1 VEPDYKAAF
10 NILMDYWD
18 HIPEEE
24 KALVDQKLRLV
35 MGDNEPTTA
44 DQFNTGVYLDRNG
57 PLKDT
62 SHKIGPAPLHKIQ
75 EALKRLKYEYDFG
88 IPDKEEGLRIWKK
101 DPIVLKALKEEFGKS
116 A

>member
-1 VEPDYKAAF
+1 
-10 NILMDYWD
+10 MDYWD

-44 DQFNTGVYLDRNG
+44 DQFNTGVYLDRND

-75 EALKRLKYEYDFG
+75 EALKRLKDQYGFG
-88 IPDKEEGLRIWKK
+88 MPDKEEIWKK
-101 DPIVLKALKEEFGKS
+101 DPVVLKALKEEFG
-116 A
+116 

>member
-1 VEPDYKAAF
+1 MEPDYKAAF

-24 KALVDQKLRLV
+24 KALVDQKLCLV
-35 MGDNEPTTA
+35 MGDNESTTA

-62 SHKIGPAPLHKIQ
+62 SHKIGHAPLHKIRG
-75 EALKRLKYEYDFG
+75 ALKRLKDEYG
-88 IPDKEEGLRIWKK
+88 YGEKE
-101 DPIVLKALKEEFGKS
+101 S
-116 A
+116 